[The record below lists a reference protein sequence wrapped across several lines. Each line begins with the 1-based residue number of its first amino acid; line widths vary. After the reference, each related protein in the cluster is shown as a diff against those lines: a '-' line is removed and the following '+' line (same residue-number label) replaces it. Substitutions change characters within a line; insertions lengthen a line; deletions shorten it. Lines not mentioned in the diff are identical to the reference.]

1 MPADPIT
8 TDPLLVS
15 ESRAAALIA
24 AAPKTLERWRST
36 GDGPPFVRAGP
47 RMIRY
52 ALADLQAWIEA
63 QRAESLADERSRE
76 NRADVL

>member
-15 ESRAAALIA
+15 ESRAAAMIG
-24 AAPKTLERWRST
+24 AAPKTMERWRSR
-36 GDGPPFVRAGP
+36 GGGPPFVRIGP
-47 RMIRY
+47 RMVRY
-52 ALADLQAWIEA
+52 ALADLESWIDA